1 MASTYHGCYFTTA
14 ITINCQKAYNVTCL
28 DFYSKQSGG
37 KLVVDSENVVWFNV
51 FCLWIFWK
59 HTLGDLAKC

>member
-51 FCLWIFWK
+51 FCLWIF
-59 HTLGDLAKC
+59 